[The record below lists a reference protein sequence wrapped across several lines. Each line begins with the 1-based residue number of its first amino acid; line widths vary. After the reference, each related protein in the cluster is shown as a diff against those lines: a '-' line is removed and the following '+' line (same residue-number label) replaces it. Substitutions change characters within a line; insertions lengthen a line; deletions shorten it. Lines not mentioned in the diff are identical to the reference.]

1 MGNNMTRSEN
11 LWVEIEKQIVTE
23 ELINQKQL
31 DRIGKAILSSKI
43 TIGDWQLVI
52 ESTLL
57 TEVHYDN

>member
-11 LWVEIEKQIVTE
+11 LWVKIEKQIVAE
-23 ELINQKQL
+23 KLINQKQL
-31 DRIGKAILSSKI
+31 DRIRKAILSSKI

-57 TEVHYDN
+57 TEVHHDN